1 MQLNFLSC
9 SFLSTDTLST
19 LFCSCGPSVLRSLS
33 SLIYLIP
40 HSFEAPLT
48 RSRLLWCVS
57 SKRARSHPVHYQQLE
72 GRHAFLDPNTSSRL
86 PHWLPL
92 SSLGP
97 RSTIR
102 FADPRFCRFSTCPP
116 SRRRPAQNRRE
127 RSLSPVQMERS
138 TGVIPVC
145 TGPVTKEGR
154 FREEFTTANR
164 RRH

>member
-1 MQLNFLSC
+1 LQLNFLSC

-72 GRHAFLDPNTSSRL
+72 GRHAFLDSNTSSRL

-116 SRRRPAQNRRE
+116 SRRQPPISKTSCRRSATIYHARPQARPWLHTLNNGMAAMPRSSCLRWRR
-127 RSLSPVQMERS
+127 
-138 TGVIPVC
+138 
-145 TGPVTKEGR
+145 
-154 FREEFTTANR
+154 
-164 RRH
+164 